1 MLHNGEKLLS
11 LVFSV
16 CILLRGTRSFV
27 VRSPEPVVVG
37 GETIFLA
44 LKYSWS
50 LHELASADFVTQS
63 DFCKTTEKLYL
74 IRLN

>member
-11 LVFSV
+11 FVFSI

-27 VRSPEPVVVG
+27 VRSLEPVVGGG
-37 GETIFLA
+37 GETILLP

-50 LHELASADFVTQS
+50 LHGLASADFVTQS
-63 DFCKTTEKLYL
+63 DF
-74 IRLN
+74 

>member
-11 LVFSV
+11 LVFSI

-27 VRSPEPVVVG
+27 VGSLEPVVER

-50 LHELASADFVTQS
+50 LHGLASADFVTQS
-63 DFCKTTEKLYL
+63 DF
-74 IRLN
+74 